1 MRYRL
6 TPINTRPW
14 LLNGLSLRLIES
26 HYENHYG
33 GALRRLN
40 AITAQLESL
49 DFDKTPGYVVNSL
62 KREELIAL
70 NSTLLHELLLRQ
82 HGLRRW
88 TADRAARPGTQPRLR
103 IGGPLAQ

>member
-1 MRYRL
+1 MKLSHVSGRRSRRVATPSVPSGGVTMRYRL

-49 DFDKTPGYVVNSL
+49 
-62 KREELIAL
+62 
-70 NSTLLHELLLRQ
+70 
-82 HGLRRW
+82 
-88 TADRAARPGTQPRLR
+88 ARNKITSAISRG
-103 IGGPLAQ
+103 